1 MVIMTP
7 QLVVPKMRTFL
18 TIWAGQL
25 VSQTGSAMTNF
36 ALGVWIYQRTG
47 SVSKFALIELCGTL
61 GFLLMS
67 PIAGAYADRWSRRG
81 LMIFSDA
88 VGATRVLILLLLWS
102 GGRLELWHICVAAL
116 VNSMAGA
123 FGGAASAASIS
134 LIVSK
139 ENLARANALNQI
151 VYATAQIVGPIA
163 AGIMLVKSGLKTI
176 MMLDFLSFMVALGAF
191 LIVTIPNPQQVPG
204 KKPRLGAQ
212 ILEGLKYV
220 QERPGLLTLLLFFG
234 GMNFLMTIVVVLL
247 RPMLLSF
254 TTADVL
260 GRVLAG
266 SGIAMLL
273 GNAAITI
280 WGGPKRRM
288 RGVIISGAISST
300 CVVLAG
306 LRPSAWLVGGMAF
319 IYLLS
324 SPVLG
329 NCAQA
334 ILQQKV
340 DPRVQGRVFSLALFL
355 TQWSVP
361 LAQFAAGPLA
371 DKVFEP
377 WLSVHGLLAGTVGRI
392 IGVGPGRGMGFM
404 FIILGGLAGL
414 GMLLAYL
421 YRPFRL
427 LEDQLPDAVMTAPS
441 QKQAV
446 PAGAETVAT

>member
-1 MVIMTP
+1 MTP

-47 SVSKFALIELCGTL
+47 SVSKFVLIELCGTM

-88 VGATRVLILLLLWS
+88 VGAMRVLALLLLWS
-102 GGRLELWHICVAAL
+102 GGHLELWHICVAAL

-134 LIVSK
+134 LIVGK

-151 VYATAQIVGPIA
+151 VYATAQIAGPIA
-163 AGIMLVKSGLKTI
+163 AGIILVKSGLKTI
-176 MMLDFLSFMVALGAF
+176 MTLDFLSFMVALGAF
-191 LIVTIPNPQQVPG
+191 LIVTIPNPQQAPG
-204 KKPRLGAQ
+204 KKPPLGAQ
-212 ILEGLKYV
+212 ILEGLRYV
-220 QERPGLLTLLLFFG
+220 KERPGLLTLLVFFG
-234 GMNFLMTIVVVLL
+234 AMNFLMTIVVVLL

-266 SGIAMLL
+266 SGIAALL

-288 RGVIISGAISST
+288 RGVVISGMISST

-306 LRPSAWLVGGMAF
+306 LRPSAWLVGAMAF

-334 ILQQKV
+334 ILQTKV

-361 LAQFAAGPLA
+361 VAQFAAGPLA

-377 WLSVHGLLAGTVGRI
+377 WLSVHGMLAGTVGRI
-392 IGVGPGRGMGFM
+392 IGTGPGRGMGFM
-404 FIILGGLAGL
+404 FIILGAMSGV
-414 GMLLAYL
+414 GMFLAYL

-427 LEDQLPDAVMTAPS
+427 LEDQLPDAVMTAPPP

-446 PAGAETVAT
+446 PASAETVAS